1 MASLNGKCAIVT
13 GGSRGIGLSIARAL
27 ADAGADVVISG
38 TDQARL
44 DAAHA
49 SLTAGRGDSLRVVAV
64 RADVRDPAEA
74 ERLVGVA
81 VDRFGGLDILI
92 NNAGLAVMRDV
103 ASMTI
108 DEWRRVIDT
117 NLSGVFYCCHA
128 ALPHMKARGA
138 GWIVNISSL
147 GARNTFV
154 GGAAYCASKAG
165 LNAFGEAMMQEVR
178 HDGIRVTTVS
188 PGSVRTA
195 FSTGGDAPGTEWK
208 LSPDDVARVV
218 IDLLNHPARSLP
230 SAVDIRPA
238 RPQKK

>member
-27 ADAGADVVISG
+27 ADAGADVVIGG

-103 ASMTI
+103 AS
-108 DEWRRVIDT
+108 
-117 NLSGVFYCCHA
+117 
-128 ALPHMKARGA
+128 
-138 GWIVNISSL
+138 
-147 GARNTFV
+147 
-154 GGAAYCASKAG
+154 
-165 LNAFGEAMMQEVR
+165 
-178 HDGIRVTTVS
+178 IRS
-188 PGSVRTA
+188 CR
-195 FSTGGDAPGTEWK
+195 
-208 LSPDDVARVV
+208 
-218 IDLLNHPARSLP
+218 
-230 SAVDIRPA
+230 
-238 RPQKK
+238 